1 LFFITN
7 RTPVE
12 RWGYTILTKM
22 KDEFTNKWITENAVE
37 IVKEYEAGI
46 LTIRGL
52 HYRLVAR
59 GMTNT
64 INHYKRVVNAMIDA
78 RWAGI
83 IDFTAFSD
91 NDREII
97 GRTKYEDVDLETK
110 VRDAKWQVKAWMTS
124 YYRNKWEG
132 QYYYPEVFIEK
143 KALQGV
149 FESVTSRH
157 GVALGAC
164 KGYPSLTFLRDT
176 AERMKLAEEDG
187 RHPIILYF
195 GDYDPSGEDIP
206 RSIYENLLR
215 MGVEVEVRRIALM
228 EAQVVEM
235 KLPPAPIKEG
245 DSRSAAWDGLG
256 QVELDAID
264 PKVLQRM
271 VTDAIEAVFDQDT
284 YDEVQEREAVER
296 IDFTQQLKDFVNT
309 L

>member
-1 LFFITN
+1 
-7 RTPVE
+7 
-12 RWGYTILTKM
+12 M

-83 IDFTAFSD
+83 INFTAFSD

-97 GRTKYEDVDLETK
+97 GLTRFENVELETK

-176 AERMKLAEEDG
+176 YDRMQAAVDDG

-206 RSIYENLLR
+206 RSIEENLRR
-215 MGVEVEVRRIALM
+215 MGLEDIEVRRIALM

-235 KLPPAPIKEG
+235 GLPPAPIKEG
-245 DSRSAAWDGLG
+245 DSRSAKWEGLG

-271 VTDAIEAVFDQDT
+271 VTAAIESVFDQST
-284 YDEVQEREAVER
+284 YDEVQERETEER
-296 IDFTQQLKDFVNT
+296 VDFTQQLKDYVNT